1 LDNRRLLLAAA
12 LSLGVL
18 VAWQILFP
26 GETPRRP
33 PATATAT
40 APTPGNEE
48 RPAEGRPA
56 NVAAQP
62 ASKAESPATAVQA
75 APAPPAAAQE
85 ESRVFLETPRFR
97 AEFSN
102 RGAQLVS
109 FVLAGHRD
117 SDGKPLDLV
126 RRRANWP
133 LPFGLVAADG
143 SGLPLNE
150 ALFVAETAVKDELR
164 FRYSGPLGQ
173 AEKVF
178 QLTDGRISFEID
190 VPHSPGYGI
199 LLGQGVRNPSGTELK
214 SQFARRMASW
224 GSAGG
229 SVGGIDSKKL
239 EGASVP
245 GAGLEWIAL
254 EDNYFVVAVLPEAFS
269 GTVVV
274 RPLLEEPTTGG
285 AAPAFSLAPT
295 KDKLVAPQK
304 DWNRELEVILSPQAA
319 KFRGTAFFGAKEY
332 DDLAVLGVGLEKT
345 VRWGTFGFLARPLLR
360 ALQWTHAHVVANYG
374 WSIILMT
381 ILINL
386 LLLPLNHKSYVSM
399 RKMQALN
406 PRMEAIK
413 ERWRGK
419 LKDKQGRPNAEAQ
432 RKMQEETNALFK
444 AEGVNPMGGC
454 LPILLQMPLLFAF
467 YSLLSTAVE
476 LRGAPWTAW
485 IHDLSAADPYY
496 ILPSVMGL
504 TQFVQQRMTPA
515 VGDPMQRRLFQFMPI
530 FFTILFLGFPA
541 GLVLYWLVSNLM
553 GVIRQAVYNR
563 LQAREAVAK

>member
-18 VAWQILFP
+18 IGWQILFP
-26 GETPRRP
+26 GEP
-33 PATATAT
+33 PAPRPAAT
-40 APTPGNEE
+40 APAVASAPV
-48 RPAEGRPA
+48 AEGRPA
-56 NVAAQP
+56 NLPVQP
-62 ASKAESPATAVQA
+62 APQI
-75 APAPPAAAQE
+75 PPAAAPSPAEPVAPAQAQA
-85 ESRVFLETPRFR
+85 ESRVVLETPRFR
-97 AEFSN
+97 AEFTN

-109 FVLAGHRD
+109 FVLAGHKD
-117 SDGKPLDLV
+117 SDGKPLDLI

-133 LPFGLVAADG
+133 FPFGLVAADG
-143 SGLPLNE
+143 SAMALNE
-150 ALFVAETAVKDELR
+150 ALFVSEAGRNEVR
-164 FRYSGPLGQ
+164 FRYAGPLGQ
-173 AEKVF
+173 AEKTFRLV
-178 QLTDGRISFEID
+178 DGRISFAIE
-190 VPHSPGYGI
+190 VLGSPGYGV
-199 LLGQGVRNPSGTELK
+199 LLGPGVRNPSEAELK

-224 GSAGG
+224 GSAAG
-229 SVGGIDSKKL
+229 SVGGVDAKDL

-245 GAGLEWIAL
+245 GASIEWIAL
-254 EDNYFVVAVLPEAFS
+254 EDNYFVAAVLPEAFS
-269 GTVVV
+269 GTVLV
-274 RPLLEEPTTGG
+274 RPLLEEPAAGG
-285 AAPAFSLAPT
+285 EAPAFRLAPA

-304 DWNRELEVILSPQAA
+304 DWKRELEVIATPQAA
-319 KFRGTAFFGAKEY
+319 NFRGTAFFGAKEY
-332 DDLAVLGVGLEKT
+332 DDLAGLGVGLEKT

-360 ALQWTHAHVVANYG
+360 ALQWIYAHVVANYG
-374 WSIILMT
+374 WSIVIMT

-406 PRMEAIK
+406 PRMEAVK

-432 RKMQEETNALFK
+432 RKMQEEINALFR

-476 LRGAPWTAW
+476 LRGAPWAGW
-485 IHDLSAADPYY
+485 IRDLSAADPYY

-504 TQFVQQRMTPA
+504 TQFVQQKMTPA

-553 GVIRQAVYNR
+553 GVVRQAVYNR
-563 LQAREAVAK
+563 LQARAATAK